1 METKTYITLSRLA
14 ALLLLLSCG
23 ISLPAQTVNY
33 TYDNAGNRTGRTV
46 SPAANAA
53 PSPVA
58 FSVDT
63 AMLRQAASA
72 RQLAPDRRRRAAS
85 VRESLAGKAIGK
97 HSDAVSEAMEREHE
111 ERIAK
116 WIAACDGARPA
127 EQKSRASGDAAGGD
141 RALSFSSS
149 TPVVNIP
156 LQEGV
161 SPTGARTYSIPI
173 PTAYGFPYAPAVS
186 LSYNSQA
193 GMGLA
198 GYGWTVSGLSA
209 ITIANKT
216 LYYHGVAAA
225 AKAGDPSG
233 AFALDGEPL
242 VPDPEVVIVG
252 KIMRHV
258 LLVFLFENNDVM
270 IFGIDSNPNKD
281 GVSVRRVKVE
291 DLLFGSDFSSYQ
303 RYSAKQLKERSQ
315 RSKEFYRIFT
325 SINPLFFEKTNK
337 DKIIILDNFI
347 LRNSQYFVESP

>member
-1 METKTYITLSRLA
+1 MHVTAAGIVLFKKMFFIVIRFLVIFRQSDEDLSVGQNVPRIKDGNRDEGRRAAFTQYNCFDGCRFFHYLVGNLKIHTMETKTYITLSRLA

-23 ISLPAQTVNY
+23 FWLPAQTVNY

-63 AMLRQAASA
+63 ALLSQAASA
-72 RQLAPDRRRRAAS
+72 RQLAPDRRRRAAA

-111 ERIAK
+111 ERIA
-116 WIAACDGARPA
+116 
-127 EQKSRASGDAAGGD
+127 Q
-141 RALSFSSS
+141 
-149 TPVVNIP
+149 
-156 LQEGV
+156 
-161 SPTGARTYSIPI
+161 
-173 PTAYGFPYAPAVS
+173 
-186 LSYNSQA
+186 
-193 GMGLA
+193 
-198 GYGWTVSGLSA
+198 
-209 ITIANKT
+209 
-216 LYYHGVAAA
+216 
-225 AKAGDPSG
+225 
-233 AFALDGEPL
+233 
-242 VPDPEVVIVG
+242 DPEVVIVG